1 MATISIRTT
10 AMESTNN
17 ANEPVE
23 AKVAVEQEE
32 RSYTDYTAEK
42 ELAFDPLKD
51 LNLPG
56 SYQEVLDRFNK
67 LQGERAQEVLN

>member
-1 MATISIRTT
+1 
-10 AMESTNN
+10 MESTNN
-17 ANEPVE
+17 ANGPTD
-23 AKVAVEQEE
+23 AKVAVELEE
-32 RSYTDYTAEK
+32 RSYTDYNAAQ

-56 SYQEVLDRFNK
+56 SYREVLDRFKK

>member
-1 MATISIRTT
+1 MQ
-10 AMESTNN
+10 STNN
-17 ANEPVE
+17 ANDPTT
-23 AKVAVEQEE
+23 AKVAEEQEE
-32 RSYTDYTAEK
+32 RSYADYTVEK
-42 ELAFDPLKD
+42 EFAFDPLKD

>member
-1 MATISIRTT
+1 MERT
-10 AMESTNN
+10 SN
-17 ANEPVE
+17 ASEPTE
-23 AKVAVEQEE
+23 AKVEVEQEE
-32 RSYTDYTAEK
+32 RSYTDYNTAK

-56 SYQEVLDRFNK
+56 SYKEVIDRFNK